1 MIKNLNFLG
10 KPNRDKLN
18 LFISIGTTLFLLGI
32 VDVTFNS
39 FFEIN
44 ITSFLPRW
52 INFLRSVSLNHLLII
67 AYRNIHY
74 WYSSQ
79 SITYE

>member
-1 MIKNLNFLG
+1 MMKNLNFLG
-10 KPNRDKLN
+10 KPNRDELN

-52 INFLRSVSLNHLLII
+52 INFFTPILFGFLGLYYLRIEFSGNKK
-67 AYRNIHY
+67 
-74 WYSSQ
+74 
-79 SITYE
+79 